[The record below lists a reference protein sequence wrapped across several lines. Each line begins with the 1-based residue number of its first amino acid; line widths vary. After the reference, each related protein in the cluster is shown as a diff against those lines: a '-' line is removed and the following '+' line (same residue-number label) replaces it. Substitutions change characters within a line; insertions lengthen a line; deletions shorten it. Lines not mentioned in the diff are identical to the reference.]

1 MPQSLPPHPPTSL
14 PATREP
20 LAARLAG
27 ACVAYTAS
35 TPDREV
41 IDKVKLCL
49 MDLIG
54 CACESR
60 DLPWSQQASA
70 LAERVERG
78 GATIIGGAFAV
89 STIDAAFANAVM
101 AHGLVREDMH
111 SGSISHLGIVVLPA
125 LLALSQAQRVSGAEF
140 IAAAVVG
147 YEVGAQVGRAV
158 MDADIARIHRPT
170 GITGPIAAAAAS
182 ARLLGLTVS
191 ATTSALALG
200 TNATA
205 GFNQW
210 AHTGGSE
217 MFFQAGFA
225 ARNGMTAA
233 RLAAAGAFA
242 SPSALEGEAGLFAAL
257 GKPKAGQQ
265 MALFADRPEI
275 LSVYHKPVPACNF
288 AQTPS
293 LAALALARSATLPA
307 QRILAIT
314 VRVPRAGAR
323 YPGCDYRGPF
333 AHILQAK
340 MSIQYNVAAALLLGS
355 MTEHNFTL
363 LDDAELHRLISVTQL
378 EIDETMTAAYP
389 DLQGGEVIVHE
400 VGGAIHRSRL
410 DNVINA
416 TTAAVRS
423 RFRSAVE
430 EAFGAARAETIE
442 RAINE
447 LERSDDAGELA
458 RSLRANSVASAEHP
472 R

>member
-1 MPQSLPPHPPTSL
+1 MMGTG
-14 PATREP
+14 A
-20 LAARLAG
+20 LAHLR
-27 ACVAYTAS
+27 
-35 TPDREV
+35 V
-41 IDKVKLCL
+41 IDLTRLRSGPTCVRQFADWGADVIKVEQPSAGDDGFGPRDGGDFQNLHRNKRSLTLNLKDPRGLAVLKKLVATTDVL
-49 MDLIG
+49 VENYRPAVKQRLGIDYATLSAENPRLIY
-54 CACESR
+54 A
-60 DLPWSQQASA
+60 
-70 LAERVERG
+70 
-78 GATIIGGAFAV
+78 
-89 STIDAAFANAVM
+89 
-101 AHGLVREDMH
+101 
-111 SGSISHLGIVVLPA
+111 SISGF
-125 LLALSQAQRVSGAEF
+125 GE
-140 IAAAVVG
+140 
-147 YEVGAQVGRAV
+147 E
-158 MDADIARIHRPT
+158 
-170 GITGPIAAAAAS
+170 GPY
-182 ARLLGLTVS
+182 RDR
-191 ATTSALALG
+191 
-200 TNATA
+200 A
-205 GFNQW
+205 GFDQIAQGMGGLMW
-210 AHTGGSE
+210 TTGNPGE
-217 MFFQAGFA
+217 GPLRAG
-225 ARNGMTAA
+225 TAIA
-233 RLAAAGAFA
+233 DM
-242 SPSALEGEAGLFAAL
+242 SAGLFAAL

-293 LAALALARSATLPA
+293 LAALDLTRTTSLPA

-389 DLQGGEVIVHE
+389 ARQGGEVIVHE
-400 VGGAIHRSRL
+400 MGGAIHRSRL

-447 LERSDDAGELA
+447 LERSEDAGELA
-458 RSLRANSVASAEHP
+458 RSLRANTVASAEHP

>member
-458 RSLRANSVASAEHP
+458 RSLRANTVASAEHP

>member
-1 MPQSLPPHPPTSL
+1 M
-14 PATREP
+14 
-20 LAARLAG
+20 
-27 ACVAYTAS
+27 
-35 TPDREV
+35 
-41 IDKVKLCL
+41 
-49 MDLIG
+49 
-54 CACESR
+54 
-60 DLPWSQQASA
+60 
-70 LAERVERG
+70 
-78 GATIIGGAFAV
+78 
-89 STIDAAFANAVM
+89 
-101 AHGLVREDMH
+101 
-111 SGSISHLGIVVLPA
+111 LPA